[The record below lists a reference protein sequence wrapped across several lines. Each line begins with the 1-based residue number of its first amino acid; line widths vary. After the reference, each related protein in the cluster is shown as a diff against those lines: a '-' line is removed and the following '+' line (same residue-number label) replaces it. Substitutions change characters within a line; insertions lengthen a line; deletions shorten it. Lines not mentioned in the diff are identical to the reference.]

1 MRVFNYT
8 AVDNALN
15 GTSFKDAAQPNA
27 SDAFFQFNSTFFD
40 IAGKYDFVKSK
51 PRNYNITLFY
61 PEVEFGST
69 FSITLVK
76 ILNSGFVLNWNTQIN
91 SKIAPIDG
99 SGSQAWFGPNWDTN
113 PNNTVNF
120 ICEQYY
126 YADYYDDNNNDDTTE
141 IVGDSNTY
149 TLVLNASTAMSNN
162 VEDDS
167 NWADE
172 GTPENTPISVG
183 LQSVLAQ
190 GPDANGFYS
199 SACTGYRLLS
209 LNDTQLRMLKYNDS
223 FNFVAGHKIFDQGD
237 VAHQS
242 MPVNFNYTIADTAVW
257 NYSFP
262 IINQTNASDAAL
274 SMVNDYRSIFGAAD
288 F

>member
-15 GTSFKDAAQPNA
+15 GTAFKDAAQPNA

-40 IAGKYDFVKSK
+40 IAGKYDFVKSR

-91 SKIAPIDG
+91 SKVAPIDG

-120 ICEQYY
+120 I
-126 YADYYDDNNNDDTTE
+126 
-141 IVGDSNTY
+141 
-149 TLVLNASTAMSNN
+149 
-162 VEDDS
+162 
-167 NWADE
+167 
-172 GTPENTPISVG
+172 
-183 LQSVLAQ
+183 
-190 GPDANGFYS
+190 
-199 SACTGYRLLS
+199 
-209 LNDTQLRMLKYNDS
+209 
-223 FNFVAGHKIFDQGD
+223 
-237 VAHQS
+237 
-242 MPVNFNYTIADTAVW
+242 
-257 NYSFP
+257 
-262 IINQTNASDAAL
+262 
-274 SMVNDYRSIFGAAD
+274 
-288 F
+288 